1 MKYDYGNTVCLST
14 QVGCRMG
21 CKFCAST
28 IGGRLRN
35 LSNGEILSEILVME
49 KDCNERVS
57 NIVLM
62 GTGEPFDNYDNV
74 MKFLKE
80 VNAEYG
86 LNIGQRHITVSTC
99 GIVPKIIEFAN
110 EKTQVTLAIS
120 LHSTT
125 DENRKKIMPIA
136 NKYSIEELL
145 EACRYYIRV
154 TNRRITFEYSLV
166 KGVNDSI
173 EQAKELSL
181 LLKGMLCHVNLIPV
195 NEVKESGF
203 VRSTEKDIEGFR
215 KILENNGIEATV
227 RKEMGGDIN
236 AACGQLRRDYVEK
249 MRDKD
254 VWVR

>member
-1 MKYDYGNTVCLST
+1 MVENDESKFRGEQVIGWIYKKVFNFDDMKNIPSSLKEKLKNSFYFSIPEIVERYISKDERTIKYLLKLRDNYIIEAVLMKYDYGNTVCLST

-145 EACRYYIRV
+145 
-154 TNRRITFEYSLV
+154 SLFLQIIS
-166 KGVNDSI
+166 N
-173 EQAKELSL
+173 
-181 LLKGMLCHVNLIPV
+181 
-195 NEVKESGF
+195 
-203 VRSTEKDIEGFR
+203 
-215 KILENNGIEATV
+215 IL
-227 RKEMGGDIN
+227 
-236 AACGQLRRDYVEK
+236 
-249 MRDKD
+249 
-254 VWVR
+254 